1 MTRLKPNTSYIEI
14 RQAIILKENLYLM
27 QLRDFTPNIIYPGHW
42 GFFAGHWKNN
52 ETAKEAMMRELLE
65 ELCWQPKSLIYLGNL
80 IGEWNHHIHVHKCQL
95 DCSLESLTLK
105 EGQEIGAFTMD
116 EITRNSLFSK
126 KWKQC
131 YPITPIS
138 ATIFKHF
145 I

>member
-1 MTRLKPNTSYIEI
+1 
-14 RQAIILKENLYLM
+14 M

-105 EGQEIGAFTMD
+105 EGQEIGAFTVD

-138 ATIFKHF
+138 AIIFNQF
-145 I
+145 IGIMFINKNTNICIS